1 MEQAKNLEL
10 EILLTL
16 RSNKTVPTRNFHKLF
31 EKDWNLYRPTF
42 NALIIK
48 KFLRVSV
55 QIPGICVFELSKK
68 GDERIDELLRERA
81 RRMKSTTFRIRNFLN
96 RFNRIS
102 SELGSYVSEGI
113 STFHLSDRPSENLAN
128 DQEDAD

>member
-16 RSNKTVPTRNFHKLF
+16 RSNKTVPTRNFHELF

-42 NALIIK
+42 NTLIIK
-48 KFLRVSV
+48 KFLKVSV

-113 STFHLSDRPSENLAN
+113 STFHLSDRPS
-128 DQEDAD
+128 D